1 VEQKLRAFELDR
13 HVGEFPLQALELAQ
27 RTAELLAGRCML
39 ARLVE
44 RITPERQRA
53 RGVAEA
59 LDVEA
64 RHLLLEAA
72 GSKQDVLR
80 RNAAI
85 VEMQFAPLLA
95 AHEARGLPDDK
106 ARRAALDDHR
116 ADPADARPVAH
127 IDQKNRRIRAEAGKE
142 LAAVDDVMGAVGL
155 RAGLEVG
162 RRRAGVG
169 LADAEAYHNA
179 SPQQVGQPARLLLRR
194 SIFGEGA
201 DRSEIAELHHV
212 GAARADGGDLLD
224 GDHRVH
230 ERAALAAVGF
240 GQADAPE
247 TGGTHQFRDVER
259 IARVVRAL
267 ERIFFEVRER
277 ETANRVGEGLL
288 LFGEVELHLGF
299 PQTGRAVLLL
309 ASQRTVR
316 ASLPLIPAHSAGLRT
331 RANALMLGTQSSISH
346 PGPRYGVP
354 ATHSASLRAFT
365 PVHSPRRRA

>member
-1 VEQKLRAFELDR
+1 
-13 HVGEFPLQALELAQ
+13 
-27 RTAELLAGRCML
+27 ML

-44 RITPERQRA
+44 GITPERQRA

-59 LDVEA
+59 LDVET

-72 GSKQDVLR
+72 RSQQDVLR

-85 VEMQFAPLLA
+85 FEMEFAPLFA
-95 AHEARGLPDDK
+95 AHEARGLPDGK

-116 ADPADARPVAH
+116 ADAADTWPVAH
-127 IDQKNRRIRAEAGKE
+127 IDQKNPRVRAEAGKQ
-142 LAAVDDVMGAVGL
+142 LAAVDDVMRAVGL

-162 RRRAGVG
+162 RRRTRVG
-169 LADAEAYHNA
+169 LGDAEAHHHA
-179 SPQQVGQPARLLLRR
+179 SLQEVGQPTRLLLWR

-224 GDHRVH
+224 GDDRVH
-230 ERAALAAVGF
+230 ERAALAAIGL
-240 GQADAPE
+240 GKADAHE
-247 TGGTHQFRDVER
+247 TVRAHQLRDVER

-288 LFGEVELHLGF
+288 LFGEVELHLEY
-299 PQTGRAVLLL
+299 PQTRLCWESSL
-309 ASQRTVR
+309 ASR
-316 ASLPLIPAHSAGLRT
+316 IW
-331 RANALMLGTQSSISH
+331 
-346 PGPRYGVP
+346 VP
-354 ATHSASLRAFT
+354 AMGSRIAGCPSW
-365 PVHSPRRRA
+365 RRAEDHCSFRVDADGFYQV